1 MVNIYL
7 DCNCF
12 AVLKFY
18 HIFMI
23 MNRMFSEMKFYS
35 INFVHF
41 FPQQGIRL
49 ISGLID
55 EYSLEVVQAYM
66 AHIQVWDFS
75 I

>member
-1 MVNIYL
+1 
-7 DCNCF
+7 
-12 AVLKFY
+12 
-18 HIFMI
+18 MI

-55 EYSLEVVQAYM
+55 EYSLEVIQAYM
-66 AHIQVWDFS
+66 AHIQVWDIS
-75 I
+75 IILSSYCIAVASVSRHLHIT